1 MRRTTFA
8 IGVAAAI
15 LLSVAHDSRLSAAV
29 EAAAVVAAEAE
40 GEVVP
45 GWRRWE
51 AVAAGAVAGPY
62 GGSAGGARSSGTVVG
77 PAGGAGSG
85 TRSSRLRPARPVEPG
100 PPDAGVGRT
109 RPSAGTEID
118 YAGAG
123 RGGTTPGGVDYGKGV
138 GGVQVTTPGG
148 KEVNKVGTARGAAG
162 PGGNAVG
169 SQERSRDRKRP
180 RRVVRFRLPRR
191 RRGRPARR
199 GGRGRTRRRGDW
211 TGRDGLGRDSC
222 RCCRR
227 ALRGRRGRS
236 LRRTRSRRYL
246 LPIGRRHQQSG
257 LRGPYRTSAIS
268 LRRTRSSPPRWLGPT
283 WRPITWG
290 ALAGFAGYSAYA
302 AEPLYYDYGESV
314 VYEGDTVYMNG
325 EEAGTVEQYTQQAAT
340 IADTGV
346 AAKPDPKMGEWQS
359 LGVFAMVAEGE
370 TKSTNLFQL
379 AVNKEGMIAGEY
391 YNALTDETL
400 PVFGSVGEKSQVA
413 AWRVADKKFPVYE
426 AGIANL
432 TKEETTMIVHYSKE
446 KYQQFTLVRLQKPEG
461 EPPPEGK

>member
-1 MRRTTFA
+1 M
-8 IGVAAAI
+8 
-15 LLSVAHDSRLSAAV
+15 
-29 EAAAVVAAEAE
+29 VAAEAK

-45 GWRRWE
+45 ELE
-51 AVAAGAVAGPY
+51 AVGERCVGGAVAGAY

-77 PAGGAGSG
+77 PAGGTAPAHV
-85 TRSSRLRPARPVEPG
+85 RQAPLPARPVGPG
-100 PPDAGVGRT
+100 PQGRGSGSYT
-109 RPSAGTEID
+109 TQRGTEID

-123 RGGTTPGGVDYGKGV
+123 RGGTTPGGVNYGKGV

-169 SQERSRDRKRP
+169 SKSG
-180 RRVVRFRLPRR
+180 VVSGSGP
-191 RRGRPARR
+191 
-199 GGRGRTRRRGDW
+199 GGSFGSAYHGGVAVGPQGAAAAGGQVGAATGPGGTVAGATRAG
-211 TGRDGLGRDSC
+211 
-222 RCCRR
+222 
-227 ALRGRRGRS
+227 AAA
-236 LRRTRSRRYL
+236 
-246 LPIGRRHQQSG
+246 
-257 LRGPYRTSAIS
+257 GPYGAAAGRTSAARGTGGTYRSAAAIS
-268 LRRTRSSPPRWLGPT
+268 NQGYAVRTNFRNFAQENPLLTALAGPT

-290 ALAGFAGYSAYA
+290 VRLAGFAGYSAYA
-302 AEPLYYDYGESV
+302 AEPLYYNYGESV